1 MTRCA
6 LGVPLARGG
15 LALAGGL
22 LPATP
27 RLATQLLLLEPAEA
41 LSLAFPFLCALSTL
55 MSRALPLVRGVSSV
69 ISVPL
74 PLIGVPLALV
84 GVPLA
89 LIGGPLAFIRDPVA
103 LIGGPLAFIRDP
115 LALIGESIALVSGLL
130 THIDHPLATIA
141 RPLSFPR
148 RPVTLS
154 GSSGLGKALTLTP
167 QRGALALQ
175 DIIIGRE
182 LSRPAVDLRDAVL
195 DLNACTFFT
204 VLARAGA

>member
-89 LIGGPLAFIRDPVA
+89 LIGGPLAFI
-103 LIGGPLAFIRDP
+103 GDP

-175 DIIIGRE
+175 DSIIGRE